1 MSNDLRPKTMES
13 RMNMI
18 EAKDERREEH
28 YQQLKKDLISLRDG
42 QREIIQLLGGSAL
55 NGNKGFVK
63 LMEIVENKVDEMQD
77 KINLHESSINQAVWW
92 GRLIAL
98 PIIGL
103 LIKEIFGK

>member
-1 MSNDLRPKTMES
+1 MSADKPKTMES
-13 RMNMI
+13 RMTTM

-55 NGNKGFVK
+55 NGNKGFVR
-63 LMEIVENKVDEMQD
+63 LMEIVESKVDEMQD
-77 KINLHESSINQAVWW
+77 KINIHERDISQAVWW

-103 LIKEIFGK
+103 LIKELFGK